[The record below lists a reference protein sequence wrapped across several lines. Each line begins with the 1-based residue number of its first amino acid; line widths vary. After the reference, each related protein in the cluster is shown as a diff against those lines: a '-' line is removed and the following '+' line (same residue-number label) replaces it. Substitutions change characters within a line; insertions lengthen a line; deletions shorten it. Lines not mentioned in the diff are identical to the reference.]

1 MGNDRIDSCII
12 YEKLIWLLTST
23 LPFPWFFFWLICAG
37 KYFYF
42 IVVLPINTLKK
53 AHDRARQAEVTSN
66 LESGDDSPETK
77 KRPHNKGSLE
87 EFPDCSDSKLIMS

>member
-1 MGNDRIDSCII
+1 MDFNFCTPIS
-12 YEKLIWLLTST
+12 L
-23 LPFPWFFFWLICAG
+23 FFFQLICAG

-42 IVVLPINTLKK
+42 IVVLLIDTLEK

-66 LESGDDSPETK
+66 LESGDDSSETR

-87 EFPDCSDSKLIMS
+87 EFPDCSDSKLIML